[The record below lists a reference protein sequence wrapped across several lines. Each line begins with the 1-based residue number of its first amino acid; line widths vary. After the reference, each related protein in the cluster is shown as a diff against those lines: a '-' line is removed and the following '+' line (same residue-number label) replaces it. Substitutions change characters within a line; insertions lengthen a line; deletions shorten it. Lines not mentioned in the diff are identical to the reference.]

1 MSVKKDIM
9 WRIGVVY
16 LGLLLLGLIILG
28 QAIRLQFFQGS
39 KWREEANEVTYKR
52 ISIESNRG
60 DVLAVDG
67 RILATSIPYYEVR
80 MDLNATGLVDSV
92 FNEKVDSLSR
102 SLSNLF
108 KDKPASAYRRMLVKA
123 RRQGKRYFAVVP
135 RRVNYLEMK
144 QIKSFPLFNLGRNK
158 SGLILVQVGRRLK
171 PNGVLAARTI
181 GAINAEGYG
190 VGIEYSFNKDLK
202 GTEGV
207 AMAQRVAGSTWIPL
221 SGGVE
226 IEPKDGLDVV
236 STLDINLQDVA
247 QSALY
252 RSLEENAADHGTAVL
267 MEVATGEIRAIANLK
282 RNADGS
288 YSENYNYAVGESVE
302 PGSTFKIPSLIC
314 MLEDGLISLD
324 EKVDAE
330 EDGEYYIYN
339 KRIKDSKHDGG
350 YGVIT
355 AQRVFEVSSNVGVVK
370 LINKC
375 YKGREA
381 AFIDRL
387 YNMKLDEKVGF
398 DIKGEV
404 KPNIKYPTDR
414 YWSGLSLSMMSM
426 GYEVKL
432 TPLQMLTFYN
442 AIANNGRMVRPKLV
456 KELRLHG
463 NVVRSFPPEVI
474 VPSIASKGT
483 LEKVRQVLQGVVDS
497 GTATNLRNPNYK
509 IAGKTG
515 TAQIAQGSR
524 GYGSEGRRVYQA
536 SFVGYFPANNPKY
549 SCIVVINAPS
559 KDVYY
564 AALVAGP
571 VFKEIADKVYSTSLT
586 WHKPLEPNGKFVDLP
601 RSKSGD
607 IKSLTAVFDGL
618 KIPYRLK
625 EEQEKGYAAI
635 DSTNFSELVLSKRSI
650 AKNIMPNVANMGIKD
665 ALFLLENAGLKVVFK
680 GRGQVKK
687 QSIAAGQ
694 SITRGQKVYL
704 EMSM

>member
-9 WRIGVVY
+9 WRIGIVY
-16 LGLLLLGLIILG
+16 LGILLLGIFILG

-39 KWREEANEVTYKR
+39 KWRQEANEVTYKR
-52 ISIESNRG
+52 VSIESSRG
-60 DVLAVDG
+60 DILAVDG

-80 MDLNATGLVDSV
+80 MDLKAKGLVDSV
-92 FNEKVDSLSR
+92 FFEKVDSVSR
-102 SLSNLF
+102 CLANLF
-108 KDKPASAYRRMLVKA
+108 KDKTAKAYRSALVKA
-123 RRQGKRYFAVVP
+123 RKQGKRYFAVVP

-144 QIKSFPLFNLGRNK
+144 QIKEFPLFNLGKNK
-158 SGLILVQVGRRLK
+158 SGLVLVQVGRRLK
-171 PNGVLAARTI
+171 PNAYLAARTV
-181 GAINAEGYG
+181 GAINEDGYG
-190 VGIEYSFNKDLK
+190 VGIEYSFNNDLK

-207 AMAQRVAGSTWIPL
+207 AMAQRVAGNVWIPL

-226 IEPKDGLDVV
+226 VEPKDGLDVV

-247 QSALY
+247 QRALH
-252 RSLEENAADHGTAVL
+252 RSLDENAADHGTAVL

-282 RNADGS
+282 RNSDGT
-288 YSENYNYAVGESVE
+288 YTENYNYAVGESVE
-302 PGSTFKIPSLIC
+302 PGSTFKVPSLIC

-324 EKVDAE
+324 ETVDTE
-330 EDGEYYIYN
+330 EGEMFIHN

-350 YGVIT
+350 YGKIT
-355 AQRVFEVSSNVGVVK
+355 VQRVFEVSSNVGVVK

-404 KPNIKYPTDR
+404 KPNIKYPSDR
-414 YWSGLSLSMMSM
+414 YWSGLSLSMMAM

-442 AIANNGRMVRPKLV
+442 AIANDGKMVRPRLV
-456 KELRLHG
+456 KELRMHG
-463 NVVRSFPPEVI
+463 NVVKSFPPEVI
-474 VPSIASKGT
+474 VPSIASKST
-483 LEKVRQVLQGVVDS
+483 LDKVRKVLQGVVDS
-497 GTATNLRNPNYK
+497 GTATNLSNPNYK

-524 GYGSEGRRVYQA
+524 GYGTEGRRVYQA
-536 SFVGYFPANNPKY
+536 SFVGYFPATNPKY

-559 KDVYY
+559 KNVYY
-564 AALVAGP
+564 AAQVAGP

-586 WHKPLEPNGKFVDLP
+586 WHTPLVTNGKFVDLP
-601 RSKSGD
+601 NSKSGD
-607 IKSLTAVFDGL
+607 VKSLVRVFDGL
-618 KIPYRLK
+618 KIPYSLK
-625 EEQEKGYAAI
+625 QEQQNGYVAI
-635 DSTNFSELVLSKRSI
+635 DSSTSEVVLSKRSVV
-650 AKNIMPNVANMGIKD
+650 KNIMPNVANMGIKD

-680 GRGQVKK
+680 GKGYVRK
-687 QSIAAGQ
+687 QSIAEGER
-694 SITRGQKVYL
+694 IMRGQKVYL

>member
-9 WRIGVVY
+9 WRIGIVY

-28 QAIRLQFFQGS
+28 QAIKLQFFQGS

-52 ISIESNRG
+52 ISIESSRG
-60 DVLAVDG
+60 DILAVDG

-80 MDLNATGLVDSV
+80 MDLNAKGLVDSV
-92 FNEKVDSLSR
+92 FNSKVDSLSR
-102 SLSNLF
+102 CLSNLF
-108 KDKPASAYRRMLVKA
+108 KDKSAVAYRNELEKA
-123 RRQGKRYFAVVP
+123 RREGKRYYAVVP

-144 QIKSFPLFNLGRNK
+144 QIKAFPLFSLGKNK
-158 SGLILVQVGRRLK
+158 SGLILIEVGRRLK

-190 VGIEYSFNKDLK
+190 VGVEYSFDKDLK

-221 SGGVE
+221 SGEVE
-226 IEPKDGLDVV
+226 VEPKDGLDVV

-282 RNADGS
+282 RNPDGS

-302 PGSTFKIPSLIC
+302 PGSTFKIPSLVC

-324 EKVDAE
+324 EKVDTE
-330 EDGEYYIYN
+330 EGEIFIHN
-339 KRIKDSKHDGG
+339 KSIKDSKHEGG
-350 YGVIT
+350 HGVIT

-370 LINKC
+370 LINKS

-387 YNMKLDEKVGF
+387 YSMKLDEKVGF

-404 KPNIKYPTDR
+404 KPSIKYPTDR
-414 YWSGLSLSMMSM
+414 YWSGVSLSMMSM

-442 AIANNGRMVRPKLV
+442 AIANNGKMVRPKLV

-463 NVVRSFPPEVI
+463 NVVRSFPPEVV
-474 VPSIASKGT
+474 VPSIASKNT
-483 LEKVRQVLQGVVDS
+483 LDKVRRVLQGVVDS
-497 GTATNLRNPNYK
+497 GTATNLRNPNFK

-549 SCIVVINAPS
+549 SCIVVINSPS
-559 KDVYY
+559 KGAYY

-571 VFKEIADKVYSTSLT
+571 VFKEIADRVYSTSLT

-601 RSKSGD
+601 HSKSGD
-607 IKSLTAVFDGL
+607 IKSLTTVLDGL

-625 EEQEKGYAAI
+625 QEQNNGYVAI
-635 DSTNFSELVLSKRSI
+635 DSSSAELLLSKRNI
-650 AKNIMPNVANMGIKD
+650 AKNIMPDVANMGIKD
-665 ALFLLENAGLKVVFK
+665 ALFLLENAGLKVAFK
-680 GRGQVKK
+680 GKGHVKK
-687 QSIAAGQ
+687 QSIAAGEKI
-694 SITRGQKVYL
+694 SRGQKVYL

>member
-16 LGLLLLGLIILG
+16 LGLIILGMFILG

-39 KWREEANEVTYKR
+39 KWRQEANEVTYKR
-52 ISIESNRG
+52 VSIESSRG
-60 DVLAVDG
+60 DILAVDG

-80 MDLNATGLVDSV
+80 MDLKAKGLVDSV
-92 FNEKVDSLSR
+92 FFGKVDSVSR
-102 SLSNLF
+102 CLANLF
-108 KDKPASAYRRMLVKA
+108 KDKTASAYRSALVKA
-123 RRQGKRYFAVVP
+123 RKQGKRYYAVVP

-144 QIKSFPLFNLGRNK
+144 QIKEFPLFNLGKNK
-158 SGLILVQVGRRLK
+158 SGLVLVQVGRRLK
-171 PNGVLAARTI
+171 PNSYLAARTV
-181 GAINAEGYG
+181 GAINEDGYG
-190 VGIEYSFNKDLK
+190 VGIEYSFNNDLK
-202 GTEGV
+202 GTEGL
-207 AMAQRVAGSTWIPL
+207 AMAQRVAGNVWIPL
-221 SGGVE
+221 NGGVE
-226 IEPKDGLDVV
+226 VEPKDGLDVV

-247 QSALY
+247 QRALH
-252 RSLEENAADHGTAVL
+252 RSLDVNAADHGTAVL

-282 RNADGS
+282 RNSDGT
-288 YSENYNYAVGESVE
+288 YTENYNYAVGESVE

-324 EKVDAE
+324 ETVDTE
-330 EDGEYYIYN
+330 EGEIFIHN
-339 KRIKDSKHDGG
+339 KRIKDSKHNGG
-350 YGVIT
+350 YGRIR

-404 KPNIKYPTDR
+404 KPNIKYPSDR
-414 YWSGLSLSMMSM
+414 YWSGLSLSMMAM

-442 AIANNGRMVRPKLV
+442 AIANDGKMVRPKLV
-456 KELRLHG
+456 KELRMHG
-463 NVVRSFPPEVI
+463 NVVKSFPPEVI
-474 VPSIASKGT
+474 VPSIASKNT
-483 LEKVRQVLQGVVDS
+483 LDKVRGVLQGVVDS
-497 GTATNLRNPNYK
+497 GTATNLRNLNYK

-524 GYGSEGRRVYQA
+524 GYGTEGRRVYQA

-559 KDVYY
+559 KNVYY
-564 AALVAGP
+564 AAQVAGP

-586 WHKPLEPNGKFVDLP
+586 WHTPLVTNGKFVDLP

-607 IKSLTAVFDGL
+607 VKSLVQVYEGL
-618 KIPYRLK
+618 KIPYSIK
-625 EEQEKGYAAI
+625 QEQRTGYVSI
-635 DSTNFSELVLSKRSI
+635 DSSNSEIVLSKRSVV
-650 AKNIMPNVANMGIKD
+650 KNIMPNVASMGIKD

-680 GRGQVKK
+680 GKGHVRK
-687 QSIAAGQ
+687 QSIGVGER
-694 SITRGQKVYL
+694 IIRGQKVYL

>member
-1 MSVKKDIM
+1 M

-16 LGLLLLGLIILG
+16 LVLLILGLCIIG
-28 QAIRLQFFQGS
+28 QAVRLQFFQGA
-39 KWREEANEVTYKR
+39 KWRAEANEVTYKR
-52 ISIESNRG
+52 ISIESSRG
-60 DVLAVDG
+60 DILAVDG

-80 MDLNATGLVDSV
+80 MDLKAKGLVDSI
-92 FNEKVDSLSR
+92 FYDKVDSLSAA
-102 SLSNLF
+102 LSSLF
-108 KDKPASAYRRMLVKA
+108 KDKSASSYRSSLVKA

-135 RRVNYLEMK
+135 RRINYLEMK
-144 QIKSFPLFNLGRNK
+144 QIKQLPLFNLGKNK
-158 SGLILVQVGRRLK
+158 SGLILIQVGRRLK

-190 VGIEYSFNKDLK
+190 VGIEYSFNRDLK
-202 GTEGV
+202 GIEGI
-207 AMAQRVAGSTWIPL
+207 AMAQRVAGNTWIPL
-221 SGGVE
+221 SGGMEV
-226 IEPKDGLDVV
+226 EPKDGLDIV

-247 QSALY
+247 QSALQ
-252 RSLEENAADHGTAVL
+252 RALEDNAADHGTAVL
-267 MEVATGEIRAIANLK
+267 MEVATGEIRALANLK
-282 RNADGS
+282 RNPDGS
-288 YSENYNYAVGESVE
+288 YTESYNYAVGESVE

-314 MLEDGLISLD
+314 MLEDGLISLND
-324 EKVDAE
+324 KVDTE
-330 EDGEYYIYN
+330 EGEMFIYN

-350 YGVIT
+350 YGLISV
-355 AQRVFEVSSNVGVVK
+355 QRVFEVSSNVGVVK

-387 YNMKLDEKVGF
+387 YNMKLDEKVGL

-404 KPNIKYPTDR
+404 RPNIKYPTDR

-442 AIANNGRMVRPKLV
+442 AIANEGKMVRPKLV
-456 KELRLHG
+456 KELRMHG
-463 NVVRSFPPEVI
+463 NVVKSFPPEVI

-483 LEKVRQVLQGVVDS
+483 LQKVRSVLQGVVDS

-524 GYGSEGRRVYQA
+524 GYGVEGRRAYQA
-536 SFVGYFPANNPKY
+536 SFAGYFPADNPKY
-549 SCIVVINAPS
+549 SCIVVINSPT

-601 RSKSGD
+601 YSKSGD
-607 IKSLTAVFDGL
+607 IRSLVKVFDGL
-618 KIPYRLK
+618 NIPYSLEIDPK
-625 EEQEKGYAAI
+625 SGYAAI
-635 DSTNFSELVLSKRSI
+635 DTSSSSELVLTRHSVV
-650 AKNIMPNVANMGIKD
+650 KNIMPNVEKMGIKD
-665 ALFLLENAGLKVVFK
+665 ALYILENAGLKVAFK
-680 GRGQVKK
+680 GRGLVKK
-687 QSIAAGQ
+687 QSIAAGERVA
-694 SITRGQKVYL
+694 RGQRVFL

>member
-9 WRIGVVY
+9 WRIGIVY
-16 LGLLLLGLIILG
+16 LGILLLGIFILG

-39 KWREEANEVTYKR
+39 KWRQEANEVTYKR
-52 ISIESNRG
+52 VSIESSRG
-60 DVLAVDG
+60 DILAVDG

-80 MDLNATGLVDSV
+80 MDLKAKGLVDSV
-92 FNEKVDSLSR
+92 FFEKVDSVSR
-102 SLSNLF
+102 CLANLF
-108 KDKPASAYRRMLVKA
+108 KDKTAKAYRSALVKA
-123 RRQGKRYFAVVP
+123 RKQGKRYFAVVP

-144 QIKSFPLFNLGRNK
+144 QIKEFPLFNLGKNK
-158 SGLILVQVGRRLK
+158 SGLVLVQVGRRLK
-171 PNGVLAARTI
+171 PNAYLAARTV
-181 GAINAEGYG
+181 GAINEDGYG
-190 VGIEYSFNKDLK
+190 VGIEYSFNNDLK

-207 AMAQRVAGSTWIPL
+207 AMAQRVAGNVWIPL

-226 IEPKDGLDVV
+226 VEPKDGLDVV

-247 QSALY
+247 QRALH
-252 RSLEENAADHGTAVL
+252 RSLDENAADHGTAVL

-282 RNADGS
+282 RNSDGT
-288 YSENYNYAVGESVE
+288 YTENYNYAVGESVE
-302 PGSTFKIPSLIC
+302 PGSTFKVPSLIC

-324 EKVDAE
+324 ETVDTE
-330 EDGEYYIYN
+330 EGEMFIHN

-350 YGVIT
+350 YGKIT
-355 AQRVFEVSSNVGVVK
+355 VQRVFEVSSNVGVVK

-404 KPNIKYPTDR
+404 KPNIKYPSDR
-414 YWSGLSLSMMSM
+414 YWSGLSLSMMAM

-442 AIANNGRMVRPKLV
+442 AIANDGKMVRPRLV
-456 KELRLHG
+456 KELRMHG
-463 NVVRSFPPEVI
+463 NVVKSFPPEVI
-474 VPSIASKGT
+474 VPSIASKST
-483 LEKVRQVLQGVVDS
+483 LDKVRKVLQGVVDS
-497 GTATNLRNPNYK
+497 GTATNLSNPNYK

-524 GYGSEGRRVYQA
+524 GYGTEGRRVYQA
-536 SFVGYFPANNPKY
+536 SFVGYFPATNPKY

-559 KDVYY
+559 KNVYY
-564 AALVAGP
+564 AAQVAGP

-586 WHKPLEPNGKFVDLP
+586 WHTPLVTNGKFVDLP
-601 RSKSGD
+601 SSKSGD
-607 IKSLTAVFDGL
+607 VKSLVRVFDGL
-618 KIPYRLK
+618 KIPYSLK
-625 EEQEKGYAAI
+625 QEQQNGYVAI
-635 DSTNFSELVLSKRSI
+635 DSSTSEVVLSKRSVV
-650 AKNIMPNVANMGIKD
+650 KNIMPNVANMGIKD

-680 GRGQVKK
+680 GKGYVWK
-687 QSIAAGQ
+687 QSIADGER
-694 SITRGQKVYL
+694 IMRGQKVYL

>member
-16 LGLLLLGLIILG
+16 LGLIILGMFILG

-39 KWREEANEVTYKR
+39 KWRQEANEVTYKR
-52 ISIESNRG
+52 VSIESSRG
-60 DVLAVDG
+60 DILAVDG

-80 MDLNATGLVDSV
+80 MDLKAKGLVDSV
-92 FNEKVDSLSR
+92 FFGKVDSVSR
-102 SLSNLF
+102 CLANLF
-108 KDKPASAYRRMLVKA
+108 KDKTASAYRSALVKA
-123 RRQGKRYFAVVP
+123 RKQGKRYYAVVP

-144 QIKSFPLFNLGRNK
+144 QIKEFPLFNLGKNK
-158 SGLILVQVGRRLK
+158 SGLVLVQVGRRLK
-171 PNGVLAARTI
+171 PNSYLAARTV
-181 GAINAEGYG
+181 GAINEDGYG
-190 VGIEYSFNKDLK
+190 VGIEYSFNNDLK
-202 GTEGV
+202 GTEGL
-207 AMAQRVAGSTWIPL
+207 AMAQRVAGNVWIPL
-221 SGGVE
+221 NGGVE
-226 IEPKDGLDVV
+226 VEPKDGLDVV

-247 QSALY
+247 QRALH
-252 RSLEENAADHGTAVL
+252 RSLDENAADHGTAVL

-282 RNADGS
+282 RNSDGT
-288 YSENYNYAVGESVE
+288 YTENYNYAVGESVE

-324 EKVDAE
+324 ETVDTE
-330 EDGEYYIYN
+330 EGEIFIHN
-339 KRIKDSKHDGG
+339 KRIKDSKHNGG
-350 YGVIT
+350 YGRIR

-404 KPNIKYPTDR
+404 KPNIKYPSDR
-414 YWSGLSLSMMSM
+414 YWSGLSLSMMAM

-442 AIANNGRMVRPKLV
+442 AIANDGKMVRPKLV
-456 KELRLHG
+456 KELRMHG
-463 NVVRSFPPEVI
+463 NVVKSFPPEVI
-474 VPSIASKGT
+474 VPSIASKNT
-483 LEKVRQVLQGVVDS
+483 LDKVRGVLQGVVDS
-497 GTATNLRNPNYK
+497 GTATNLRNLNYK

-524 GYGSEGRRVYQA
+524 GYGTEGRRVYQA

-559 KDVYY
+559 KNVYY
-564 AALVAGP
+564 AAQVAGP

-586 WHKPLEPNGKFVDLP
+586 WHTPLVTNGKFVDLP

-607 IKSLTAVFDGL
+607 VKSLVQVYEGL
-618 KIPYRLK
+618 KIPYSIK
-625 EEQEKGYAAI
+625 QEQRTGYVSI
-635 DSTNFSELVLSKRSI
+635 DSSNSEIVLSKRSVV
-650 AKNIMPNVANMGIKD
+650 KNIMPNVASMGIKD

-680 GRGQVKK
+680 GKGHVRK
-687 QSIAAGQ
+687 QSIGEGER
-694 SITRGQKVYL
+694 IIRGQKVYL

>member
-9 WRIGVVY
+9 WRIGAVY

-28 QAIRLQFFQGS
+28 QAIKLQFFQGS

-52 ISIESNRG
+52 INIESNRG
-60 DVLAVDG
+60 DILAVDG

-80 MDLNATGLVDSV
+80 MDLNAKGLVDSV
-92 FNEKVDSLSR
+92 FNSKVDSLSR
-102 SLSNLF
+102 CLSNLF
-108 KDKPASAYRRMLVKA
+108 KDKSAAAYRSEMVKA
-123 RRQGKRYFAVVP
+123 RREGKRYYAVVP

-144 QIKSFPLFNLGRNK
+144 QIKTFPLFNLGKNK
-158 SGLILVQVGRRLK
+158 SGLILIEVGRRLK
-171 PNGVLAARTI
+171 PNGALAARTI
-181 GAINAEGYG
+181 GAINAEGSG
-190 VGIEYSFNKDLK
+190 VGVEYSFDKDLK
-202 GTEGV
+202 GAEGV

-221 SGGVE
+221 SGGIEV
-226 IEPKDGLDVV
+226 EPKDGLDIV

-252 RSLEENAADHGTAVL
+252 RSLEENDADHGTVVL
-267 MEVATGEIRAIANLK
+267 MEVATGEVRAIANLK
-282 RNADGS
+282 RNEDGS

-324 EKVDAE
+324 EKVDT
-330 EDGEYYIYN
+330 EDGEIFIHN
-339 KRIKDSKHDGG
+339 KSIKDAKHEGG
-350 YGVIT
+350 HGVIT

-370 LINKC
+370 LINKS

-414 YWSGLSLSMMSM
+414 YWSGISLSMMSM

-442 AIANNGRMVRPKLV
+442 AIANNGKMVRPKLV

-483 LEKVRQVLQGVVDS
+483 LDKVRRVLQGVVDS
-497 GTATNLRNPNYK
+497 GTATNLRNPNFK

-549 SCIVVINAPS
+549 SCIVVINSPS
-559 KDVYY
+559 KGAYY

-571 VFKEIADKVYSTSLT
+571 VFKEIADRVYSTSLT

-607 IKSLTAVFDGL
+607 IKSLTTVFDGL
-618 KIPYRLK
+618 KIPYLLK
-625 EEQEKGYAAI
+625 QEQSKGYVAI
-635 DSTNFSELVLSKRSI
+635 DSSSSSELVLSKR
-650 AKNIMPNVANMGIKD
+650 NIVKSTMPDVTNMGIKD
-665 ALFLLENAGLKVVFK
+665 ALFLLENVGLKVAFK
-680 GRGQVKK
+680 GRGNVKK
-687 QSIAAGQ
+687 QSIAAGEKI
-694 SITRGQKVYL
+694 SRGQKVYL